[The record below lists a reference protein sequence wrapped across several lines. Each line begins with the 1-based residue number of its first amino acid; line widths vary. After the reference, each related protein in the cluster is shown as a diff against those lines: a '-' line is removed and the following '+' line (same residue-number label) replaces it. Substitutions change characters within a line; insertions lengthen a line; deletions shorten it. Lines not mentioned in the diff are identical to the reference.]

1 VAENGRKGIELFEN
15 EAIDLAIIDLRM
27 PEMDGI
33 EVLELI
39 TDVNPETPLIVFS
52 GTGSIAHVVEAGCE

>member
-39 TDVNPETPLIVFS
+39 TDVNPETP
-52 GTGSIAHVVEAGCE
+52 